1 MKTRPNRSQDAAQ
14 SRAALEA
21 LFSNSSS
28 NAPSLANPPSLEG
41 EVLVA
46 KKAADAHAVSS
57 RIDLLRRK
65 REAMQA
71 IQEAASNSGFSLEEL
86 REVADQVDNQH

>member
-1 MKTRPNRSQDAAQ
+1 MKTRQNRSHDAAQ

-28 NAPSLANPPSLEG
+28 ANPSPSSPASLEG

-71 IQEAASNSGFSLEEL
+71 IQEAASHTGFSLEEL
-86 REVADQVDNQH
+86 REVADQADRQH

>member
-1 MKTRPNRSQDAAQ
+1 MKTRQNRSQDAAQ

-21 LFSNSSS
+21 LFSNSGS
-28 NAPSLANPPSLEG
+28 ATPSLSDPPSLEG

-86 REVADQVDNQH
+86 REVAEQANSQH